1 MTLTELL
8 DSSGKRLRLPF
19 FACIGLGLLFSGC
32 QQTAT

>member
-19 FACIGLGLLFSGC
+19 LPALAWVYCSVAVSK
-32 QQTAT
+32 QPR